1 MTSLQNKSNNSL
13 TNSSSASPIT
23 IIYLLSTGLVTI
35 LSNLTDDGYLL
46 NLMKLNYKKIF
57 EQYEIW
63 RLITTFLYIGQ
74 PSPKIIF
81 DYYIY
86 YKRMKSTERKFT
98 KNKKLSE
105 FIMMLIYLM
114 ILTHLFNFIGYAFLG
129 LKTSSFL
136 SHKLMF
142 SIILINSK
150 RNPEKLFRFY
160 FAKIPNKFVPYFLY
174 TMRTVKSGKY
184 LSNLISFIPGLAYY
198 YLKDVIP
205 KWNKNFDILV
215 TPKFM
220 ENICKKYCYPKTI
233 PKKKKIK
240 SEENDRKSKLNFY
253 SDINEDMTKIN
264 DNKNVNNEAE
274 KVKFE

>member
-1 MTSLQNKSNNSL
+1 MTSFQNKSNNSL

-174 TMRTVKSGKY
+174 AMRTVKSGKY

-233 PKKKKIK
+233 LKKKKIK
-240 SEENDRKSKLNFY
+240 SEENEGKSKLNFY

>member
-1 MTSLQNKSNNSL
+1 MTSFQNKSNNSL

-233 PKKKKIK
+233 LKKKKIK
-240 SEENDRKSKLNFY
+240 SEENEGKSKLNFY

>member
-198 YLKDVIP
+198 YLKDAIP

-233 PKKKKIK
+233 LKKKKIK
-240 SEENDRKSKLNFY
+240 NEENEGKSKLNFY

>member
-57 EQYEIW
+57 EEYEIW

-233 PKKKKIK
+233 LKKKKIK
-240 SEENDRKSKLNFY
+240 SEENEGKSKLNFY

>member
-233 PKKKKIK
+233 LKKKKIK
-240 SEENDRKSKLNFY
+240 SEENEGNSKLNFY

-264 DNKNVNNEAE
+264 DNKKVNNEAE

>member
-114 ILTHLFNFIGYAFLG
+114 IITHICNFIGYAFFG
-129 LKTSSFL
+129 LKSNSFL

-198 YLKDVIP
+198 YLKDVIT

-233 PKKKKIK
+233 LKKKKIK
-240 SEENDRKSKLNFY
+240 SEENEGKSKLNFY

>member
-1 MTSLQNKSNNSL
+1 MTSLQNKSHNSL
-13 TNSSSASPIT
+13 TNSSSTSPIT
-23 IIYLLSTGLVTI
+23 LIYLLSTGLVTI
-35 LSNLTDDGYLL
+35 ISNLTEDGYLL

-220 ENICKKYCYPKTI
+220 ENICKNYCYPKTI
-233 PKKKKIK
+233 LKKKKIK
-240 SEENDRKSKLNFY
+240 SEENEGKSKLNFY

>member
-1 MTSLQNKSNNSL
+1 MTSLKNKSNNSL

-150 RNPEKLFRFY
+150 RNPEKHFRFY

-233 PKKKKIK
+233 LKKKKIK
-240 SEENDRKSKLNFY
+240 SEENEGKSKLNFY
-253 SDINEDMTKIN
+253 SDINEDITKIN
-264 DNKNVNNEAE
+264 DNQNVNNEAE